1 MQVIEK
7 YLIVTLLIAM
17 QCFIGLREPGN
28 LAKWTDRKAVRHLTN
43 NQNSAAKSEINV
55 VPSTDNN
62 TEMSD
67 SLKMDGKI
75 WMVKQNIIIGY

>member
-7 YLIVTLLIAM
+7 YLIVALLIAM

-28 LAKWTDRKAVRHLTN
+28 VTKWTDRKAVRHWTN
-43 NQNSAAKSEINV
+43 NQSSAARAEINIL
-55 VPSTDNN
+55 SSAENN
-62 TEMSD
+62 AEMSD
-67 SLKMDGKI
+67 SSLMDGKI

>member
-7 YLIVTLLIAM
+7 YLIVALLIAL
-17 QCFIGLREPGN
+17 QCIIGLREPGN
-28 LAKWTDRKAVRHLTN
+28 NAKWTDRKAIRHLIN

-55 VPSTDNN
+55 LPKTENN
-62 TEMSD
+62 AEMCD
-67 SLKMDGKI
+67 SSQMDGKI